1 MLSENESVFVGVNPR
16 PLLAHLK
23 LRYSK
28 KGIVQRSKVNCSFAT
43 LSGEVS
49 KVCVCCLRIYTFFEN
64 ILLWTYNLHNDMV
77 FISG

>member
-43 LSGEVS
+43 LGGG
-49 KVCVCCLRIYTFFEN
+49 LFRIN
-64 ILLWTYNLHNDMV
+64 AD
-77 FISG
+77 